1 AIDDPGI
8 ANWLDPAG
16 QTQGSIML
24 RWTGASSGPAPRL
37 SCVAAGDV
45 LKQLGPGTRR
55 VTPEERLQSM
65 RARRRAVQMRR
76 RW

>member
-1 AIDDPGI
+1 SMKDPGI

-16 QTQGSIML
+16 HAQGSIML
-24 RWTGASSGPAPRL
+24 RWTGASSGPAPTL
-37 SCVAAGDV
+37 SCVAVGDV
-45 LKQLGPGTRR
+45 LQQLGSGARR
-55 VTPEERLQSM
+55 VTPEERRRSL